1 MSGVPRI
8 AVEAADYHAMMF
20 QNPSLEELRALLQ
33 RVKSIAVVGYSPKP
47 ERPSHRVA
55 AALQARGYR
64 IVPVRPAITEG
75 LGETAYARL
84 RDLPEVPDLV
94 DVFRQPAAVDAIV
107 DDCIALGVKNLCL
120 QDCVIKEP
128 AALRAQAA
136 GMLVVMDRCTLR
148 DQGLL
153 A

>member
-1 MSGVPRI
+1 MFANPTLDEIRNLLRQVKTI
-8 AVEAADYHAMMF
+8 A
-20 QNPSLEELRALLQ
+20 
-33 RVKSIAVVGYSPKP
+33 IVGYSPKP

-64 IVPVRPAITEG
+64 IIPVLPEISDG
-75 LGETAYARL
+75 LGEKAYARIA
-84 RDLPEVPDLV
+84 DLPEMPDLV

-107 DDCIALGVKNLCL
+107 DDCIALGVKNLWL
-120 QDCVIKEP
+120 QDGVINEA

-136 GMLVVMDRCTLR
+136 GMTVVMDRCTLR

-153 A
+153 E

>member
-1 MSGVPRI
+1 
-8 AVEAADYHAMMF
+8 MMF
-20 QNPSLEELRALLQ
+20 SNPPADEIRALLQ
-33 RVKSIAVVGYSPKP
+33 RVKTIAVVGYSPKP

-64 IVPVRPAITEG
+64 IVPVRPAISEG
-75 LGETAYARL
+75 LGEKAYASV

-107 DDCIALGVKNLCL
+107 DDCIARGVKNLWL
-120 QDCVIKEP
+120 QDGVINEA

-136 GMLVVMDRCTLR
+136 GMTVVMNRCTLR
-148 DQGLL
+148 DQRLL
-153 A
+153 E

>member
-1 MSGVPRI
+1 
-8 AVEAADYHAMMF
+8 MF
-20 QNPSLEELRALLQ
+20 INPSLAEIRSLLQ
-33 RVKSIAVVGYSPKP
+33 SAKTIAIVGYSSKP

-64 IVPVRPAITEG
+64 VIPVRPAISEG
-75 LGETAYARL
+75 LGEKAYARVT
-84 RDLPEVPDLV
+84 DLIEVPDIV

-107 DDCIALGVKNLCL
+107 DDCIALGVKNLWL
-120 QDCVIKEP
+120 QDGVINEA

-136 GMLVVMDRCTLR
+136 GMTVVMDRCTLR

>member
-1 MSGVPRI
+1 MFANPTLDEIRNLLRLVKTI
-8 AVEAADYHAMMF
+8 A
-20 QNPSLEELRALLQ
+20 
-33 RVKSIAVVGYSPKP
+33 IVGYSPKP

-64 IVPVRPAITEG
+64 IIPVLPEISDG
-75 LGETAYARL
+75 LGEKAYARIA
-84 RDLPEVPDLV
+84 DLPEMPDLV

-107 DDCIALGVKNLCL
+107 DDCIALGVKNLWL
-120 QDCVIKEP
+120 QDGVINEA

-136 GMLVVMDRCTLR
+136 GMTVVMDRCTLR

-153 A
+153 E